1 MSNLRSDPTEL
12 PGVLIITPAV
22 YHDARGNFREVYRRD
37 AYAEAGLPPEFVQDN
52 QSHSVQNVVRGLHF
66 QTRKPQGKL
75 ICVLRGAILDVV
87 VDIRR
92 DSPTFGQ
99 HVAIELSEQNNRQ
112 LFVPAGFAHGF
123 GVLSAE
129 ADVLYKCTDFY
140 DPGAEGGIRWNDPD
154 LAIAWPI
161 PVPLLSAKDAVLPRL
176 AEIPRDLLPLAT
188 QHPHA

>member
-1 MSNLRSDPTEL
+1 MPNLRSEPTDL
-12 PGVLIITPAV
+12 PGVLIVTPAV
-22 YHDARGNFREVYRRD
+22 YHDPRGNFREVYRQD
-37 AYAEAGLPPEFVQDN
+37 AYAAAGIAQEFVQDN
-52 QSHSVQNVVRGLHF
+52 QSHSVQGVVRGLHF

-92 DSPTFGQ
+92 GSPTFGRQ
-99 HVAIELSEQNNRQ
+99 LAVELSDQNNRQ

-140 DPGAEGGIRWNDPD
+140 DPGAEGGIRWDDPD

-161 PVPLLSAKDAVLPRL
+161 PAPVLSAKDRALPRL
-176 AEIPRDLLPLAT
+176 AEIPAELLPVFT
-188 QHPHA
+188 PHP